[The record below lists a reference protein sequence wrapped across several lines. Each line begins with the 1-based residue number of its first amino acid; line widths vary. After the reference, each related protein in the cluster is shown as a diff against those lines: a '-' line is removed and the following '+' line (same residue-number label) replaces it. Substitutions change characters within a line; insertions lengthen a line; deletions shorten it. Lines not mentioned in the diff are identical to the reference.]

1 MAGRSVNAIMNAFLS
16 RITSLTSIAV
26 GLALGMV
33 VAGALALVGG
43 GYARSVVH
51 DQLAPQKITFPAD
64 RQAGLFD
71 DLQQYA
77 GQTVD
82 NGAKAKAYAN
92 QFIDRHLAEVAGG
105 KTYAQ
110 VSAEAMANPKDE
122 TLAAQKATLFQG
134 ETLRGLLLS
143 VWGWSVVATVA
154 TVAGIALIVLGAILA
169 ALPLAAAR
177 ANRRRTADA
186 AGKVPAG
193 AVSGMA

>member
-1 MAGRSVNAIMNAFLS
+1 MNAFLS

-51 DQLAPQKITFPAD
+51 DQLTPQKISFPAD
-64 RQAGLFD
+64 AKAGLFP
-71 DLQQYA
+71 DLKQYA

-82 NGAKAKAYAN
+82 DGAKAKAYADKYIN
-92 QFIDRHLAEVAGG
+92 RHLAEVADG
-105 KTYAQ
+105 KTYSE
-110 VSAEAMANPKDE
+110 VSALAMADPKDE
-122 TLAAQKATLFQG
+122 TLAGQKATLFQG

-154 TVAGIALIVLGAILA
+154 TIAGIALIGIGGVLAL
-169 ALPLAAAR
+169 LPLAAA
-177 ANRRRTADA
+177 AMARRQRTADED
-186 AGKVPAG
+186 GKVPGA

>member
-1 MAGRSVNAIMNAFLS
+1 MNGFLS

-51 DQLAPQKITFPAD
+51 DQLAPQKIAFPATKE
-64 RQAGLFD
+64 AGLFD
-71 DLQQYA
+71 DLEQYA

-82 NGAKAKAYAN
+82 DGAKAKAYAN

-110 VSAEAMANPKDE
+110 VSAEAMAHPKDA

-154 TVAGIALIVLGAILA
+154 TIAGVVLLLLGVVLA

-177 ANRRRTADA
+177 ARRQGVADA
-186 AGKVPAG
+186 AGKVPAD

>member
-1 MAGRSVNAIMNAFLS
+1 MNAFLS

-51 DQLAPQKITFPAD
+51 DQLTPQKISFPANEK
-64 RQAGLFD
+64 AGLFP
-71 DLQQYA
+71 DLEQYA

-82 NGAKAKAYAN
+82 NGAKAKAYADKYIN
-92 QFIDRHLAEVAGG
+92 RHLAEVADG
-105 KTYAQ
+105 KTYSE
-110 VSAEAMANPKDE
+110 VSTLAMANPKDE
-122 TLAAQKATLFQG
+122 TLAGQKATLFQG

-154 TVAGIALIVLGAILA
+154 TIAGIVLIGIGGVLAL
-169 ALPLAAAR
+169 LPLAAASM
-177 ANRRRTADA
+177 ARRQRTADED
-186 AGKVPAG
+186 GKVPAA

>member
-1 MAGRSVNAIMNAFLS
+1 MNSFLD
-16 RITSLTSIAV
+16 RITSLTAIAV

-51 DQLAPQKITFPAD
+51 DQLAPQKITFPATK
-64 RQAGLFD
+64 QAGLFD
-71 DLQQYA
+71 DLKQYA

-82 NGAKAKAYAN
+82 NGTKAKAYADKYIN
-92 QFIDRHLAEVAGG
+92 RHLAEVAGG

-110 VSAEAMANPKDE
+110 VSAQAMADPKNE

-154 TVAGIALIVLGAILA
+154 TIAGIVLIAIGAILA
-169 ALPLAAAR
+169 ALPLAAAYG
-177 ANRRRTADA
+177 RRRRSAAA
-186 AGKVPAG
+186 AGMVG
-193 AVSGMA
+193 SEAVSGTA